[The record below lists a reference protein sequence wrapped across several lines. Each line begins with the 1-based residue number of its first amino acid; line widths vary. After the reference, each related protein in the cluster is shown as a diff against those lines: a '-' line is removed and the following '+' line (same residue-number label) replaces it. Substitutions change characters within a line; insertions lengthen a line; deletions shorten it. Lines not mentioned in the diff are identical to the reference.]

1 MGWFEK
7 KAAEAYRLY
16 QQKLVESNAMDFD
29 DLILQT
35 VRLFQEHPDVLAEYQ
50 KRFRYVL
57 VDEFQDTNVAQ
68 YELLKLLAAEHR
80 NLSVVGDGDQSI
92 YAFRGATVRNILDFE
107 ADYPEANVILL
118 EQNYRSTQTIL
129 SAANAVIA
137 NNLERKPKN
146 LWTAIGSGNP
156 IVRYQAENEHDEAAY
171 VVEEVER
178 LHEQGLGY
186 GKVVVFYRTNAQ
198 SRTLEEVFVKA
209 GLPYKIVGG
218 VKFYDRREVKDLLA
232 YLKATV
238 NPLDTVSLRRVL
250 NVPRRGIGDTSE
262 RAIDRFATEE
272 GIPFGDALRRAGE
285 IPGLGARQGRAVAD
299 FVAVL
304 DELAAGVEEGRSPS
318 VLVQDAWTLSGL
330 MRELEA
336 DTSIEGQGR
345 VENVRELQSA
355 AEEYELREGQE
366 AEPTLPGF
374 LESIAL
380 VSDADQV
387 ESGSQAVTLMT
398 LHTAKGLEYPV
409 VFIVGLEENV
419 FPHIR
424 SIGEP
429 RELEEER
436 RLAYVGITRARERL
450 YLTNAWSRTLFGSTS
465 YNLPSRFLKEVPEE
479 LVTVAPG
486 QRAKAGAAR
495 PGPAGW
501 GDSSPAFGAGR
512 SSFNARPQPPVSF
525 DRQPTPAERL
535 ADRQRGALDLGPR
548 ARRRGRPPPV
558 GQGRRGHRLRAGRAG
573 HGRGRLPRPGPQA
586 PAAPLRPPHPTL
598 GPPCCRRRSPSCW
611 AVPCPSSRPRW
622 AGSPPPSWSRPW
634 PGRARSAWSRPRCS
648 RRTTWPG
655 CWRTWPAGPT
665 GSSGSPS
672 CCRSGPR
679 RPVSRSRRPGPGW
692 STSTTATPT
701 RRWSR
706 GSTTAGPSPP
716 GRPGRSTRP
725 GRPPTP
731 AATCSVCRAWRAAGA
746 SGAGSP
752 SCRCWPRSWTWS
764 RSRWSPP
771 AGSPPPAGS
780 RPAWPPAPRRPGSA
794 PGSWPPRS
802 PAPTPPT
809 SPPCSRRGA
818 EDAVLTDAFSVMW
831 PPGPEPH
838 RTLSSALAAAEAF
851 EGEVVGETRM
861 GARTLPV
868 PRFGVPCPNRETT
881 GQIDAMVHY
890 AGQGVGATR
899 QVVPAAQVIDELAT
913 GAERLLRRWG

>member
-1 MGWFEK
+1 MDPSPAPDGTGASPDLLDGLNDAQRLAVLATEGPTLIVAGAGSGKTRVLTHRIAHLIKDRRVPPTAVLAITFTNKAAREMQERLRQLVGPVVKAMWVSTFHSACVRILRRSGSHLGYTSSFSIYDEGDAERLMAQVVRQLDYDPKRLSARSMRHGVSAAKDQLIDPEMLADRAVGWFEK
-7 KAAEAYRLY
+7 KVAEAYRVY
-16 QQKLVESNAMDFD
+16 QRRLAESNAVDFD
-29 DLILQT
+29 DLIMQT
-35 VRLFQEHPDVLAEYQ
+35 VRLFQERPEVLAEYQ
-50 KRFRYVL
+50 RRFRYVL

-137 NNLERKPKN
+137 NHLERKPKN

-156 IVRYQAENEHDEAAY
+156 IVRYQAENEHDEAAF

-178 LHEQGLGY
+178 LHEAGLGY

-198 SRTLEEVFVKA
+198 SRPLEEVFVKA

-285 IPGLGARQGRAVAD
+285 VPGLGARQVRAVAD

-304 DELAAGVEEGRSPS
+304 DELAAGVAESRSPS

-355 AEEYELREGQE
+355 AEEYELREGLE
-366 AEPTLPGF
+366 AEPTLAGF

-380 VSDADQV
+380 VTDADQV
-387 ESGSQAVTLMT
+387 EAGSQSVTLMT

-419 FPHIR
+419 FPHVR

-450 YLTNAWSRTLFGSTS
+450 YLTNAWSRTLFGATS

-479 LVTVAPG
+479 LVSVAPAQG
-486 QRAKAGAAR
+486 RASAAR
-495 PGPAGW
+495 SLPAGW
-501 GDSSPAFGAGR
+501 GDASPAFGAGR
-512 SSFNARPQPPVSF
+512 SSFNARPHPPVSF

-535 ADRQRGALDLGPR
+535 AGRQRGALDLGLAP
-548 ARRRGRPPPV
+548 GDEV
-558 GQGRRGHRLRAGRAG
+558 VHRQW
-573 HGRGRLPRPGPQA
+573 GRGTVAAVSGQAERAMAEVDFPGLGRKRLLLRY
-586 PAAPLRPPHPTL
+586 APL
-598 GPPCCRRRSPSCW
+598 
-611 AVPCPSSRPRW
+611 
-622 AGSPPPSWSRPW
+622 
-634 PGRARSAWSRPRCS
+634 
-648 RRTTWPG
+648 
-655 CWRTWPAGPT
+655 
-665 GSSGSPS
+665 
-672 CCRSGPR
+672 
-679 RPVSRSRRPGPGW
+679 
-692 STSTTATPT
+692 
-701 RRWSR
+701 
-706 GSTTAGPSPP
+706 
-716 GRPGRSTRP
+716 TRP
-725 GRPPTP
+725 
-731 AATCSVCRAWRAAGA
+731 
-746 SGAGSP
+746 
-752 SCRCWPRSWTWS
+752 
-764 RSRWSPP
+764 
-771 AGSPPPAGS
+771 
-780 RPAWPPAPRRPGSA
+780 
-794 PGSWPPRS
+794 
-802 PAPTPPT
+802 
-809 SPPCSRRGA
+809 
-818 EDAVLTDAFSVMW
+818 
-831 PPGPEPH
+831 
-838 RTLSSALAAAEAF
+838 
-851 EGEVVGETRM
+851 
-861 GARTLPV
+861 
-868 PRFGVPCPNRETT
+868 
-881 GQIDAMVHY
+881 
-890 AGQGVGATR
+890 
-899 QVVPAAQVIDELAT
+899 
-913 GAERLLRRWG
+913 

>member
-1 MGWFEK
+1 VVANPLRSRGKPIPSHSYTAGVDPSPAPDGTGASPDLLDGLNDAQRLAVLATEGPTLIVAGAGSGKTRVLTHRIAHLIKDRRVPPTAVLAITFTNKAAREMQERLRQLVGPVVKAMWVSTFHSACVRILRRSGSHLGYTSSFSIYDEGDAERLMAQVVRQLDYDPRRLSARSMRHGVSAAKDQLIDPEMLADRAVGWFEK
-7 KAAEAYRLY
+7 KVAEAYRLY
-16 QQKLVESNAMDFD
+16 QRRLAESNAVDFD
-29 DLILQT
+29 DLIMQT

-50 KRFRYVL
+50 RRFRYVL

-156 IVRYQAENEHDEAAY
+156 IVRYQAENEHDEAAF

-178 LHEQGLGY
+178 LNEAGLGY
-186 GKVVVFYRTNAQ
+186 GSVVVFYRTNAQ
-198 SRTLEEVFVKA
+198 SRPLEEVFVKA

-272 GIPFGDALRRAGE
+272 GIPFSDALRRAGE
-285 IPGLGARQGRAVAD
+285 VPGLGARQVRAVAD

-304 DELAAGVEEGRSPS
+304 DELAAGVAERRSPS

-366 AEPTLPGF
+366 AEPTLAGF

-380 VSDADQV
+380 VTDADQV
-387 ESGSQAVTLMT
+387 EAGSQSVTLMT

-419 FPHIR
+419 FPHVR

-450 YLTNAWSRTLFGSTS
+450 YLTNAWSRTLFGATS
-465 YNLPSRFLKEVPEE
+465 YNLPSRFLKEVPDE
-479 LVTVAPG
+479 LVSVAPD
-486 QRAKAGAAR
+486 QRRASAAR
-495 PGPAGW
+495 ALPASW

-512 SSFNARPQPPVSF
+512 SSFTARPSPPLSF

-535 ADRQRGALDLGPR
+535 AGRQRGALDLGLAPGDEVVHR
-548 ARRRGRPPPV
+548 QWGRGTV
-558 GQGRRGHRLRAGRAG
+558 AAVSGQGERAMAEVDFPGLGRKRLLLRY
-573 HGRGRLPRPGPQA
+573 
-586 PAAPLRPPHPTL
+586 APL
-598 GPPCCRRRSPSCW
+598 
-611 AVPCPSSRPRW
+611 
-622 AGSPPPSWSRPW
+622 
-634 PGRARSAWSRPRCS
+634 
-648 RRTTWPG
+648 
-655 CWRTWPAGPT
+655 
-665 GSSGSPS
+665 
-672 CCRSGPR
+672 
-679 RPVSRSRRPGPGW
+679 
-692 STSTTATPT
+692 
-701 RRWSR
+701 
-706 GSTTAGPSPP
+706 
-716 GRPGRSTRP
+716 TRP
-725 GRPPTP
+725 
-731 AATCSVCRAWRAAGA
+731 
-746 SGAGSP
+746 
-752 SCRCWPRSWTWS
+752 
-764 RSRWSPP
+764 
-771 AGSPPPAGS
+771 
-780 RPAWPPAPRRPGSA
+780 
-794 PGSWPPRS
+794 
-802 PAPTPPT
+802 
-809 SPPCSRRGA
+809 
-818 EDAVLTDAFSVMW
+818 
-831 PPGPEPH
+831 
-838 RTLSSALAAAEAF
+838 
-851 EGEVVGETRM
+851 
-861 GARTLPV
+861 
-868 PRFGVPCPNRETT
+868 
-881 GQIDAMVHY
+881 
-890 AGQGVGATR
+890 
-899 QVVPAAQVIDELAT
+899 
-913 GAERLLRRWG
+913 